1 MFTTNFSELY
11 KTVTE
16 DIGSYVM
23 FLAMMVLIYIFV
35 GSIIRLVI
43 DGIIRIVYT
52 IRAPISTIKVS
63 GVDNNVSD

>member
-52 IRAPISTIKVS
+52 IRAPISTINVS
-63 GVDNNVSD
+63 GVDNNVSG